1 MFLSCLWRPLFR
13 LVSRVKYISVALLLM
28 NFCEILRETITTM
41 QAQIN
46 DYILDEIETGTREQ
60 DTKENSKRHQSV

>member
-60 DTKENSKRHQSV
+60 DTKENSNRRQSV

>member
-13 LVSRVKYISVALLLM
+13 LVSRAKYISVASLLT
-28 NFCEILRETITTM
+28 NFCEILRDTM

-60 DTKENSKRHQSV
+60 DTKENSNRRQSV

>member
-28 NFCEILRETITTM
+28 NFCEISRETITTM

-60 DTKENSKRHQSV
+60 DTKENSNRHQSV

>member
-28 NFCEILRETITTM
+28 NFCEISRETITTM
-41 QAQIN
+41 QAQMN

-60 DTKENSKRHQSV
+60 DTKENSNRHQSV

>member
-28 NFCEILRETITTM
+28 NFCEILRDTM

-60 DTKENSKRHQSV
+60 DTKENSNRRQSV